1 MPSLI
6 QTLYSSVEGKECFD
20 RCDRHRQLLILWGS
34 VRRNR
39 TDNGIL
45 SVFLLSS
52 HPDPSIPHTLNATID
67 RIDYSPTSRI
77 QEMYYRDRSPCFYV
91 NP

>member
-20 RCDRHRQLLILWGS
+20 RCDRHRQLLKLWGS

-45 SVFLLSS
+45 SVSYFSKEV
-52 HPDPSIPHTLNATID
+52 I
-67 RIDYSPTSRI
+67 
-77 QEMYYRDRSPCFYV
+77 
-91 NP
+91 